1 MDIKTNPS
9 AGAGQI
15 TDGEII
21 AWSDK
26 LATGVEIID
35 EQHKH
40 LVALT
45 NELFRACMRGGET
58 LDAVFKET
66 MSRMVEYVKFHF
78 TFEQQMLQRVN
89 YPDIVNHKKEHDTL
103 IKTVLETTKD
113 YGDGKR
119 FVPNNFVRYLKDWI
133 VSHIGHNDKMYAAYI
148 MEQMKRGTIT
158 RKMVEG

>member
-1 MDIKTNPS
+1 MEIKANPT
-9 AGAGQI
+9 ADAGQAG
-15 TDGEII
+15 GEII
-21 AWSDK
+21 AWSEI
-26 LATGVEIID
+26 LATGIEIID
-35 EQHKH
+35 EQHKQ
-40 LVALT
+40 LVNLT

-89 YPDIVNHKKEHDTL
+89 YPDFVNHKKEHDTL

-113 YGDGKR
+113 YGGGKR

-148 MEQMKRGTIT
+148 MEQMRRGTIT
-158 RKMVEG
+158 KKLIEG

>member
-1 MDIKTNPS
+1 MDTKTNPP
-9 AGAGQI
+9 AGADQAG
-15 TDGEII
+15 GEII
-21 AWSDK
+21 AWSDI
-26 LATGVEIID
+26 LATGIEIID
-35 EQHKH
+35 EQHKQ
-40 LVALT
+40 LVNLT

-89 YPDIVNHKKEHDTL
+89 YPDFVNHKKEHDTL

-113 YGDGKR
+113 YGGGKR

-148 MEQMKRGTIT
+148 MEQLRRGTINK
-158 RKMVEG
+158 KMLEG